1 VLQSLDRKMQK
12 AAGGLRLRPL
22 RRAAADEIS
31 GLNWKWVKLI
41 KCPPR
46 LASPRD
52 LASLGLL
59 RLLRLSQ
66 HDDVI
71 SSESGGVVS
80 ATRRPTVI

>member
-1 VLQSLDRKMQK
+1 MQK
-12 AAGGLRLRPL
+12 AAGGLRLWPL

-59 RLLRLSQ
+59 LRLLRLSQ